1 MKTEILKMLRESGD
15 YVSGQRLCE
24 ELGVSRTA
32 VWKAVNQLKE
42 EGYQVEAVRNRGYRI
57 MAGPDVMTEE
67 ELNSLLAGKTNW
79 AGKNIFYYPE
89 IDSTNIRAKQLGE
102 ENAPHG
108 TLVVADM
115 QTAGRGRRGRGWVSP
130 PGHSIYMS
138 LLLRPDIRPGNAPML
153 TIVMA
158 YSVAEA
164 IRDCTGLNVQIKWPN
179 DIILNGKKIV
189 GILTEM
195 STEIDYINHVVIGVG
210 INVNME
216 SFPEELSDKATSL
229 RIEMGKSVK
238 RSPIIAETMIRFEAC
253 YEQFAQKGDLGFL
266 RESYNE
272 MLVNCGREVLIL
284 GAKESYK
291 AYALGIDDNGELL
304 IRRED
309 GTEETVYAGEVSVR
323 GVYGYV

>member
-1 MKTEILKMLRESGD
+1 VKTEILKMLRESGD